1 MLLQILGSLQ
11 GLRTSTIAYAITAL
25 LLPISLTL
33 AFILHNG
40 NVASTRRK
48 LRHLRNIGVPA
59 NHSHMAD
66 QFDPKYAIPED
77 THTHTHTPPS
87 GTRGP
92 IRIKSIYIHPIKS
105 CGFIEVDRALL
116 TKTGFAYDRCFA
128 LAAETPDPETGT
140 VSWKLISQR
149 TKPNMCHIKT
159 DIWLPREDAREHNE
173 DPLVQA
179 GGCVVVTF
187 TDPDPP
193 HWTQR
198 IETLL
203 RTRDPSAKPTLSFLV
218 PLHPTPTLVDE
229 YNIGLKTFGIHARDA
244 TGLDMSQIPSVA
256 TALLPKLKKFLAIPP
271 NRGLTLTRCTP
282 ETLTRTTLNL
292 APVRHIGSPAVHGYT
307 DQQPVNLNSLASVH
321 AVSALLPPENRP
333 LDALRFRANL
343 WVTGAPAYAEET
355 WKRYRIVPPAENA
368 NSREPRSRARANVS
382 PKLSVVCRTS
392 RCTMPNINLATATF
406 DTSTPSAEKKKG
418 KPQPST
424 TLIEHRTPESGNPKA
439 LGYLGM
445 HCVPEDDDLDEAQR
459 QGRGLYVHV
468 GDEIEVLETGEHLY
482 GSTANDY

>member
-1 MLLQILGSLQ
+1 MLLQILGSFQ
-11 GLRTSTIAYAITAL
+11 HLRASTIVYGLIAL
-25 LLPISLTL
+25 LLPVTLTV

-40 NVASTRRK
+40 DAASTRRK
-48 LRHLRNIGVPA
+48 LRNLESIGVPV
-59 NHSHMAD
+59 NKSHMAD
-66 QFDPKYAIPED
+66 QFDSKYALPED
-77 THTHTHTPPS
+77 TPS
-87 GTRGP
+87 DTQRP

-128 LAAETPDPETGT
+128 LAAETPDPDTGA

-149 TKPNMCHIKT
+149 TKPNMCHIHT
-159 DIWLPREDAREHNE
+159 EIYLPRKNSDQR

-179 GGCVVVTF
+179 GGCVLVTF
-187 TDPDPP
+187 SDPDPP
-193 HWTQR
+193 TWTQR
-198 IETLL
+198 IETFLSN
-203 RTRDPSAKPTLSFLV
+203 PFNSSATPQISFIV
-218 PLHPTPTLVDE
+218 PLNPPSTLVDE
-229 YNIGLKTFGIHARDA
+229 FNIGLKTFGIHARDA
-244 TGLDMSQIPSVA
+244 SGLDMSRIPSVA
-256 TALLPKLKKFLAIPP
+256 TTLLPKLKKFLAIPS

-292 APVRHIGSPAVHGYT
+292 APVSYIGSPAVHGYT
-307 DQQPVNLNSLASVH
+307 DQQPVNLNSLSSVH

-343 WVTGAPAYAEET
+343 WVTGAPAYVEET
-355 WKRYRIVPPAENA
+355 WKRYRIVPKGNLS
-368 NSREPRSRARANVS
+368 NNRRPRADVS

-392 RCTMPNINLATATF
+392 RCTMPNVNLATATF
-406 DTSTPSAEKKKG
+406 DTENPSSAEKKKG

-424 TLIEHRTPESGNPKA
+424 TLIEHRTPETGNPKA

-445 HCVPEDDDLDEAQR
+445 HCVPEDDDLDEARR
-459 QGRGLYVHV
+459 QEKGLYVHV
-468 GDEIEVLETGEHLY
+468 GDEVEVLETGEHLY